1 MKACWLRRSPGGSGK
16 SIMAEIAPLLAGTDN
31 ATSATIETLESS
43 RERASVIGYS
53 LIILPDQEKWS
64 GDGAGNKAITG
75 GDAVSVDPKYKD
87 AYSTH
92 IPAVILAVNNNPMHF
107 TDRSGR
113 VSRRRV
119 ILHFPEIIPANER
132 DPQLKEKIQGEL
144 AVIVR
149 QLMQRF
155 SDPQDARRLLQ
166 SQQNSGEAMRIKRD
180 ADSMVDFCGYL
191 FATAEPTGLHMGNAS
206 IRPLQPKRYLY
217 HAYLAYMEANGYRNP
232 LSMKSFSQALESILR
247 EYGLNYLKRRT
258 KSGIQANLDLTDES
272 SADWLPKCDGP
283 AAA

>member
-1 MKACWLRRSPGGSGK
+1 M
-16 SIMAEIAPLLAGTDN
+16 
-31 ATSATIETLESS
+31 
-43 RERASVIGYS
+43 
-53 LIILPDQEKWS
+53 PDQEKWS
-64 GDGAGNKAITG
+64 GDGAGIKAITG

-92 IPAVILAVNNNPMHF
+92 IPAVILAVNNNPMRF
-107 TDRSGR
+107 TDRSGG

-119 ILHFPEIIPANER
+119 IQHFPEIIPANER
-132 DPQLKEKIQGEL
+132 DPQLKEKIQNEL

-155 SDPQDARRLLQ
+155 SQPQDARALLQ

-180 ADSMVDFCGYL
+180 ADPMVDFCGYL
-191 FATAEPTGLHMGNAS
+191 FATAEPNGLHMGNAS
-206 IRPLQPKRYLY
+206 IRPLQPRRYLY
-217 HAYLAYMEANGYRNP
+217 HDYLAYMEANGYRNP

-258 KSGIQANLDLTDES
+258 KSGIQTNLDLTDDS
-272 SADWLPKCDGP
+272 NADWLPKCDEAT
-283 AAA
+283 AA